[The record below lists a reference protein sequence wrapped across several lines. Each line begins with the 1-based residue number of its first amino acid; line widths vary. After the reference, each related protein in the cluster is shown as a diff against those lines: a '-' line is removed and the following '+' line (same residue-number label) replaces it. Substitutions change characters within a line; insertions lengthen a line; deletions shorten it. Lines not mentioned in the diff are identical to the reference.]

1 MRHPGVPRQPGHM
14 TTIAV
19 DRLTK
24 RYGASTAVD
33 DLSFTVPAGS
43 VTGFIGP
50 NGAGKTTTLRAL
62 LGLTRPTAGR
72 ATFDSVPYAAL
83 ADPARTVGAVL
94 EHDPFHPGRSGR
106 DHLRVLAA
114 AAGVAPARVDEV
126 LGLVGL
132 ADAARRR
139 VGGYSLGMRRRLAL
153 AAALLGDPP
162 VLLLDEPANG
172 LDPWGIRWLRDLLRD
187 RARRGATV
195 LVSSHVLAEV
205 ALIADRVVVVDCGRL
220 VASGP
225 VGALTAR
232 GQTLEDVFLRLTEE
246 AR

>member
-1 MRHPGVPRQPGHM
+1 M

-19 DRLTK
+19 ERLTK
-24 RYGASTAVD
+24 RYGATTAVD

-50 NGAGKTTTLRAL
+50 NGAGKSTTLRAL

-72 ATFDSVPYAAL
+72 ATFDGVPYADL

-94 EHDPFHPGRSGR
+94 ENDPFHPGRSGR

-139 VGGYSLGMRRRLAL
+139 AGGYSLGMRRRLAL
-153 AAALLGDPP
+153 AAALLGDPG

-172 LDPWGIRWLRDLLRD
+172 LDPRGMRWLRDLLRAHAD
-187 RARRGATV
+187 RGATV

-205 ALIADRVVVVDCGRL
+205 ALIADRVVVVDRGRL
-220 VASGP
+220 LAAGP
-225 VGALTAR
+225 VGELTAR
-232 GQTLEDVFLRLTEE
+232 GQTLEDVFVRLTGE

>member
-1 MRHPGVPRQPGHM
+1 M
-14 TTIAV
+14 TTVAV

-24 RYGASTAVD
+24 RYGATVAVD

-72 ATFDSVPYAAL
+72 ATFDGVPYAAL

-106 DHLRVLAA
+106 DHLRVLATA
-114 AAGVAPARVDEV
+114 SGVALARVDVV

-132 ADAARRR
+132 AAAARRPA
-139 VGGYSLGMRRRLAL
+139 GGYSLGMRRRLAL

-172 LDPWGIRWLRDLLRD
+172 LDPLGMRWLRDLLG
-187 RARRGATV
+187 AHAARGATV
-195 LVSSHVLAEV
+195 LVSSHLLAEV
-205 ALIADRVVVVDCGRL
+205 ALIADRVVVVDRGRL
-220 VASGP
+220 VASGL
-225 VGALTAR
+225 VGELTAR
-232 GQTLEDVFLRLTEE
+232 GQTLEELFLRLTGE
-246 AR
+246 AG

>member
-1 MRHPGVPRQPGHM
+1 M
-14 TTIAV
+14 TTVAV

-24 RYGASTAVD
+24 RYGAITAVD

-50 NGAGKTTTLRAL
+50 NGAGKSTTLRAL

-72 ATFDSVPYAAL
+72 ATFDGLPYAEL

-106 DHLRVLAA
+106 DHLRVLATA
-114 AAGVAPARVDEV
+114 SGVPPARVDEV

-132 ADAARRR
+132 ADAARRGSR
-139 VGGYSLGMRRRLAL
+139 SASRVPVGGYSLGMRRRLGL
-153 AAALLGDPP
+153 AAALLGDPE

-172 LDPWGIRWLRDLLRD
+172 LDPWGMRWLRDLLRGHAD
-187 RARRGATV
+187 RGATV

-205 ALIADRVVVVDCGRL
+205 ALIADRVVVVDRGRL
-220 VASGP
+220 LAAGP
-225 VGALTAR
+225 VEELTAR

>member
-1 MRHPGVPRQPGHM
+1 M

-19 DRLTK
+19 ERLTK
-24 RYGASTAVD
+24 RYGATTAVD

-50 NGAGKTTTLRAL
+50 NGAGKSTTLRAL

-72 ATFDSVPYAAL
+72 ATFDGVPYADL

-94 EHDPFHPGRSGR
+94 ENDPFHPGRSGR

-139 VGGYSLGMRRRLAL
+139 AGGYSLGMRRRLAL
-153 AAALLGDPP
+153 AAALLGDPG

-172 LDPWGIRWLRDLLRD
+172 LDPWGMRWLRDLLRAHAD
-187 RARRGATV
+187 RGATV

-205 ALIADRVVVVDCGRL
+205 ALIADRVVVVDRGRL
-220 VASGP
+220 LAAGP
-225 VGALTAR
+225 VGELTAR
-232 GQTLEDVFLRLTEE
+232 GQTLEDGFVRLTGE

>member
-1 MRHPGVPRQPGHM
+1 M

-24 RYGASTAVD
+24 RYGATTAVD

-50 NGAGKTTTLRAL
+50 NGAGKSTTLRAL
-62 LGLTRPTAGR
+62 LGLTRPTTGR
-72 ATFDSVPYAAL
+72 ATFDGVPYAAL

-114 AAGVAPARVDEV
+114 AAGIAPARVDEV

-132 ADAARRR
+132 QDAARRP
-139 VGGYSLGMRRRLAL
+139 VGGWSLGMRRRLGL
-153 AAALLGDPP
+153 AAALLGDPG
-162 VLLLDEPANG
+162 VLVLDEPTGG
-172 LDPWGIRWLRDLLRD
+172 LDPWGIRWLRELLRGHAD
-187 RARRGATV
+187 RGATV

-205 ALIADRVVVVDCGRL
+205 ALLADRVVVVDHGRL
-220 VASGP
+220 LAAGP
-225 VGALTAR
+225 VGELTAR

>member
-1 MRHPGVPRQPGHM
+1 M

-19 DRLTK
+19 ERLTK
-24 RYGASTAVD
+24 RYGATTAVD

-50 NGAGKTTTLRAL
+50 NGAGKSTTLRAL

-72 ATFDSVPYAAL
+72 ATFDGVPYADL

-94 EHDPFHPGRSGR
+94 ENDPFHPGRSGR

-139 VGGYSLGMRRRLAL
+139 AGGYSLGMRRRLAL
-153 AAALLGDPP
+153 AAALLGDPG

-172 LDPWGIRWLRDLLRD
+172 LDPWGIRGLRDLLRGH
-187 RARRGATV
+187 AGRGATV

-205 ALIADRVVVVDCGRL
+205 ALIADRVVVVDRGRL
-220 VASGP
+220 LAAGP
-225 VGALTAR
+225 VGELTAR
-232 GQTLEDVFLRLTEE
+232 GQTLEDLFVRLTGE

>member
-1 MRHPGVPRQPGHM
+1 M

-24 RYGASTAVD
+24 RYGATTAVD

-50 NGAGKTTTLRAL
+50 NGAGKSTTLRVL

-72 ATFDSVPYAAL
+72 ATLDGVPYAEL

-106 DHLRVLAA
+106 DHLRVLATA
-114 AAGVAPARVDEV
+114 TGVAPARVDEV

-132 ADAARRR
+132 ADVAGRRA
-139 VGGYSLGMRRRLAL
+139 GCYSLGMRRRLAL
-153 AAALLGDPP
+153 AAALLGDPG

-172 LDPWGIRWLRDLLRD
+172 LDPWGIRWLRDLLRGH
-187 RARRGATV
+187 AGRGATV

-205 ALIADRVVVVDCGRL
+205 ALIADRVVVVDRGRL
-220 VASGP
+220 LASGP
-225 VGALTAR
+225 VGELTAR
-232 GQTLEDVFLRLTEE
+232 GHTLEDVFLQLTRE

>member
-1 MRHPGVPRQPGHM
+1 M

-19 DRLTK
+19 ERLTK
-24 RYGASTAVD
+24 RYGATTAVD

-50 NGAGKTTTLRAL
+50 NGAGKSTTLRAL

-72 ATFDSVPYAAL
+72 ATFDGVPYADL

-94 EHDPFHPGRSGR
+94 ENDPFHPGRSGR

-139 VGGYSLGMRRRLAL
+139 AGGYSLGMRRRLAL
-153 AAALLGDPP
+153 AAALLGDPG

-172 LDPWGIRWLRDLLRD
+172 LDPWGMRWLRDLLRAHAD
-187 RARRGATV
+187 RGATV

-205 ALIADRVVVVDCGRL
+205 ALIADRVVVVDRGRL
-220 VASGP
+220 LAAGP
-225 VGALTAR
+225 VGELTAR
-232 GQTLEDVFLRLTEE
+232 GQTLEDLFVRLTGE

>member
-1 MRHPGVPRQPGHM
+1 M

-19 DRLTK
+19 ERLTK
-24 RYGASTAVD
+24 RYGATTAVD

-43 VTGFIGP
+43 VTGLLGP
-50 NGAGKTTTLRAL
+50 NGAGKSTTLRVL

-72 ATFDSVPYAAL
+72 ATFDGVPYAEL

-106 DHLRVLAA
+106 DHLRVLATA
-114 AAGVAPARVDEV
+114 TGVAPARVDEV

-132 ADAARRR
+132 ADVAGRRA
-139 VGGYSLGMRRRLAL
+139 GGYSLGMRRRLAL
-153 AAALLGDPP
+153 AAALLGDPG

-172 LDPWGIRWLRDLLRD
+172 LDPWGIRGLRDLLRGH
-187 RARRGATV
+187 AGRGATV

-205 ALIADRVVVVDCGRL
+205 ALIADRVVVVDHGRL

-225 VGALTAR
+225 VGELTAR
-232 GQTLEDVFLRLTEE
+232 GQTLEDVFLRLTGE

>member
-1 MRHPGVPRQPGHM
+1 M
-14 TTIAV
+14 TTVAV

-24 RYGASTAVD
+24 RYGATIAVD

-50 NGAGKTTTLRAL
+50 NGAGKSTTLRAL

-72 ATFDSVPYAAL
+72 ATFDGVPYADL

-94 EHDPFHPGRSGR
+94 EHDHFHPGRSGR
-106 DHLRVLAA
+106 DHLRMLATA
-114 AAGVAPARVDEV
+114 GGVARARVDEV

-139 VGGYSLGMRRRLAL
+139 TGGYSLGMRRRLAL

-172 LDPWGIRWLRDLLRD
+172 LDPWGMRWLRDLLRGH
-187 RARRGATV
+187 AARGATV

-205 ALIADRVVVVDCGRL
+205 ALIADRVVVVDRGRL
-220 VASGP
+220 LAAGP
-225 VGALTAR
+225 VGELTAR
-232 GQTLEDVFLRLTEE
+232 GQTLEEAFLRLTGE
-246 AR
+246 AG

>member
-1 MRHPGVPRQPGHM
+1 M

-19 DRLTK
+19 ERLTK
-24 RYGASTAVD
+24 RYGATTAVD

-50 NGAGKTTTLRAL
+50 NGAGKSTTLRAL

-72 ATFDSVPYAAL
+72 ATFDGVPYADL

-94 EHDPFHPGRSGR
+94 ENDPFHPGRSGR

-139 VGGYSLGMRRRLAL
+139 AGGYSLGMRRRLAL
-153 AAALLGDPP
+153 AAALLGDPG

-172 LDPWGIRWLRDLLRD
+172 LDPWGMRWLRDLLRAHAD
-187 RARRGATV
+187 RGATV

-205 ALIADRVVVVDCGRL
+205 ALIADRVVVVDRGRL
-220 VASGP
+220 LAAGP
-225 VGALTAR
+225 VGELTAR
-232 GQTLEDVFLRLTEE
+232 GQTLEDVFVRLTGE

>member
-1 MRHPGVPRQPGHM
+1 M

-24 RYGASTAVD
+24 RYGATTAVD
-33 DLSFTVPAGS
+33 DLSFAVPAGS

-50 NGAGKTTTLRAL
+50 NGAGKSTTLRVL

-72 ATFDSVPYAAL
+72 ATFDGVPYGEL
-83 ADPARTVGAVL
+83 ADPARTVGAML
-94 EHDPFHPGRSGR
+94 EHDPLHPGRSGR
-106 DHLRVLAA
+106 DHLRVLATA
-114 AAGVAPARVDEV
+114 TGVAPRRVDEV

-132 ADAARRR
+132 AEAAARGSRSASR
-139 VGGYSLGMRRRLAL
+139 MPAGGYSLGMRRRLGL
-153 AAALLGDPP
+153 AAALLGDPAA
-162 VLLLDEPANG
+162 LLLDEPANG
-172 LDPWGIRWLRDLLRD
+172 LDPQGIPWLRDLLRD
-187 RARRGATV
+187 HADRGATV

-205 ALIADRVVVVDCGRL
+205 ALIADRVVVVDRGRL
-220 VASGP
+220 LAAGP
-225 VGALTAR
+225 VGELTAR

>member
-1 MRHPGVPRQPGHM
+1 M

-19 DRLTK
+19 ERLTK
-24 RYGASTAVD
+24 RYGATTAVD

-50 NGAGKTTTLRAL
+50 NGAGKSTTLRAL

-72 ATFDSVPYAAL
+72 ATFDGVPYAEL

-94 EHDPFHPGRSGR
+94 ENDPFHPGRSGR

-139 VGGYSLGMRRRLAL
+139 AGGYSLGMRRRLAL
-153 AAALLGDPP
+153 AAALLGDPG

-172 LDPWGIRWLRDLLRD
+172 LDPWGMRWLRDLLRAHAD
-187 RARRGATV
+187 RGATV

-205 ALIADRVVVVDCGRL
+205 ALIADRVVVVDRGRL
-220 VASGP
+220 LAAGP
-225 VGALTAR
+225 VGELTAR
-232 GQTLEDVFLRLTEE
+232 GQTLEDLFVRLTGE